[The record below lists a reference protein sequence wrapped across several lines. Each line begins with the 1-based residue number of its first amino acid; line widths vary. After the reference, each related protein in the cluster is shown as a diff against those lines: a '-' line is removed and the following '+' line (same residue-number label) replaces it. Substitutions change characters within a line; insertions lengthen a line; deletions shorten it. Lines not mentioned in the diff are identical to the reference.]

1 MNELK
6 PQQWPANVSIDE
18 GLIAI
23 CQVAAYYRIAADP
36 GQLRHELALADR
48 VPENGD
54 LVRAAHLLRLNA
66 RILRNPSEQRLKA
79 VPTPAIIVMKDQ
91 RFALLGAPDSEG
103 RLRLI
108 DPLTRVIRMLS
119 FAELS
124 QEWDGAVILISRRV
138 GVGIDPR
145 TFGFHWF
152 LPSLWRYRRP
162 LSYVLVA
169 SLFIQLFALVT
180 PLFFQIVVDKV
191 LVHKG
196 TSTLIVVTI
205 GLITLGLFQVTLQY
219 LRAYILSHSANS
231 IDVEL
236 GARLFYHLLRLPLIY
251 FETRAAGQTVAR
263 VRELETIRSFLT
275 GQGLFS
281 AIDLLF
287 TTILIAVLFAYS
299 WFMALM
305 VLLTAPI
312 YALIAAGLRPVLRE
326 KIKQKFNRGAE
337 SQQFLVEAVVGIHTL
352 KAAAVEPMM
361 QLSWEEKLAAY
372 VKSSFEA
379 TLLATIGQN
388 AMTYISTL
396 TTAMIIFFGAEA
408 VIAGQMTVGELVA
421 FNMIAGQV
429 VQPILRLSQF
439 FQDFQQIQVSV
450 ERLGDI
456 LNAPMEVTPQNVSAP
471 PPAKGA
477 IEFKSVHFRYR
488 PGTQPVLND
497 VSLTIAPGEVVG
509 VVGPSGSGKSTLTKL
524 LQRLYSPDQ
533 GQILVDGVDVA
544 QMDPAWL
551 RRQIGVVLQENIL
564 FNRTIHDNI
573 ALANPAMPRALV
585 IQVAQLAGAHEF
597 IARLPQGYDTMIE
610 ERGANLSGGQR
621 QRIAIARALATNPR
635 ILIFDEATSAL
646 DYDSERIIHAN
657 MREIVKGRSTIIIAH
672 RLLAV
677 RNCNRIVGVVDGRL
691 VEQGTHD
698 ELIKRPGGL
707 YAHLWALQ
715 NDIGSR

>member
-124 QEWDGAVILISRRV
+124 QEWDSAVILISRRV

-219 LRAYILSHSANS
+219 LRAYILSHSANR

-236 GARLFYHLLRLPLIY
+236 GARLFYHLLRLPLMY

-471 PPAKGA
+471 PPAIGA

-497 VSLTIAPGEVVG
+497 VSLTIAPGEVIG